1 MNILRFAGPRSK
13 IKTII
18 QIPIKPFKVKS
29 FKNMKTILH
38 LQATNKQ
45 PAQTGPGE
53 LGLWVGVRQ
62 SLTCSVALVRVFSA
76 VILTLESRSRS
87 LISLKRSKNLVTWG
101 PEDD

>member
-1 MNILRFAGPRSK
+1 
-13 IKTII
+13 
-18 QIPIKPFKVKS
+18 
-29 FKNMKTILH
+29 MKTILH
-38 LQATNKQ
+38 SQATNKQ